1 MEKEPASPAD
11 PEGVR
16 LAHPQELSS
25 HQARLQL
32 EDRTP
37 VSPSHPFQPFG
48 PGPYRSPGWPPGPGT
63 GGCGGTR
70 RRPAGSSG
78 AGARALAP
86 ALAPA
91 PAPGPARAQALMWD
105 MEAGWALVLSA
116 GHGATK
122 HRDGGP
128 SLPGSR
134 TVLKRNRIQEQDHG
148 GGGWAGGCGPP
159 HKASSHDKGI
169 QPHHPRSQHLVTATQ
184 RDLRG
189 KKNGSW
195 FRDMCVH
202 PTPSFLLKP
211 STLPIGCVCAWHAGT
226 SVCGGC
232 NTSRVR
238 MSVSSPGGLGR
249 GGAAYP
255 SWPCSPGSTRF
266 SPGRAPAP
274 HKSAAGR

>member
-1 MEKEPASPAD
+1 MGGFGDHFRALRLRLQPSRRRGPWRKNPPALQTRRVSARPI
-11 PEGVR
+11 PGGF
-16 LAHPQELSS
+16 SS

-134 TVLKRNRIQEQDHG
+134 TALKRNRIQEQDHG

-169 QPHHPRSQHLVTATQ
+169 QPHHPRSQHLVTAAQ
-184 RDLRG
+184 RDLWG
-189 KKNGSW
+189 KKE
-195 FRDMCVH
+195 R
-202 PTPSFLLKP
+202 FL
-211 STLPIGCVCAWHAGT
+211 V
-226 SVCGGC
+226 
-232 NTSRVR
+232 
-238 MSVSSPGGLGR
+238 
-249 GGAAYP
+249 
-255 SWPCSPGSTRF
+255 
-266 SPGRAPAP
+266 
-274 HKSAAGR
+274 